1 MSNNLLEVKDVS
13 VNYGKMIALDH
24 INFHLGHKD
33 YLAIVGPNGSGKT
46 TLMRALL
53 GLVELSSGE
62 FVFSPEFTKQ
72 QIGYLPQK
80 GFNHDKH
87 FPASVSEIIM
97 TGLTRE
103 ALKNKDIHKEI
114 LNLSKKLGIEDLL
127 KKRIG
132 YLSGGQQQRVMLA
145 RALINHPK
153 LLILDEPTSALDPT
167 IREDFYQLIKTLHQE
182 DDVSIILISHDLNS
196 VSLYA
201 THILY
206 LDQKLVFFG
215 KSSEL
220 CQSEELMYQIG
231 PQATAA
237 LCQVENHEH
246 HIHI

>member
-1 MSNNLLEVKDVS
+1 MSNKLLEAKNVS
-13 VNYGKMIALDH
+13 VQYGRMTVLNNV
-24 INFHLGHKD
+24 NFHLDNKD

-53 GLVELSSGE
+53 GLVDVSAGE
-62 FVFSPEFTKQ
+62 FVFSPDFSTKE
-72 QIGYLPQK
+72 IGYLPQK

-87 FPASVSEIIM
+87 FPATVYEIIM
-97 TGLTRE
+97 TGLSRE
-103 ALKNKDIHKEI
+103 ALRNKNVHAEI
-114 LNLSKKLGIEDLL
+114 VDLSKKLGIEDLL

-167 IREDFYQLIKTLHQE
+167 IREEFYQLIKSLHKDE
-182 DDVSIILISHDLNS
+182 DVSIILISHDLNS

-201 THILY
+201 SHILY
-206 LDQKLVFFG
+206 LDQHVVYFG
-215 KSSEL
+215 PSTDL
-220 CQSEELMYQIG
+220 CQSEELMFQIG

>member
-1 MSNNLLEVKDVS
+1 MSNLIEAKNIS
-13 VNYGKMIALDH
+13 VQYGKMNAID
-24 INFHLGHKD
+24 NVSFSVNSND

-53 GLVELSSGE
+53 GLVDTSSGE
-62 FVFSPEFTKQ
+62 FIFSSTFSRN

-87 FPASVSEIIM
+87 FPASVYEIIL
-97 TGLTRE
+97 TGLNRE
-103 ALKNKDIHKEI
+103 SMKNKDLNKEI
-114 LNLSKKLGIEDLL
+114 VELSKKLGIESLL

-132 YLSGGQQQRVMLA
+132 YLSGGQQQRVLLA
-145 RALINHPK
+145 RALVNKPK
-153 LLILDEPTSALDPT
+153 LLILDEPTSALDPN
-167 IREDFYQLIKTLHQE
+167 IREEFYQLIKKLHQE
-182 DDVSIILISHDLNS
+182 DHVSIILISHDLSS

-206 LDQKLVFFG
+206 LDQKVVFYG
-215 KSSEL
+215 LSTQL
-220 CQSEELMYQIG
+220 CQSEELMAQIG